1 MEKLTKKQK
10 KIVNEIV
17 KAKDI
22 IKGSISSVCSNCK
35 RANCVCRT
43 STDKKSYRLT
53 YKDKNQITKTVY
65 VHKAN
70 LKRVKT
76 MISNFEKVRK
86 KIDELIEINILLLKY
101 DQKTDIEN
109 KK

>member
-43 STDKKSYRLT
+43 STDKKSY
-53 YKDKNQITKTVY
+53 
-65 VHKAN
+65 
-70 LKRVKT
+70 
-76 MISNFEKVRK
+76 
-86 KIDELIEINILLLKY
+86 ID
-101 DQKTDIEN
+101 
-109 KK
+109 